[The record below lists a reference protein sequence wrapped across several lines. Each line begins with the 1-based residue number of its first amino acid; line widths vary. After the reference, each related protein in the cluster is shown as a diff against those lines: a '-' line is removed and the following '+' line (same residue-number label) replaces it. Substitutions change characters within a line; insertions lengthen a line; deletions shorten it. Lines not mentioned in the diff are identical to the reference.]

1 MTTQEIAQKVID
13 AVETGH
19 MSPLTC
25 SERLESME
33 AKANANE
40 TLPPFATAADL
51 LECCAIIRVFLSN
64 FEPKISQAEKDI
76 SRYNTGYDKKTRH

>member
-13 AVETGH
+13 AVQFGH

-25 SERLESME
+25 SERLERME
-33 AKANANE
+33 AQAHNNE